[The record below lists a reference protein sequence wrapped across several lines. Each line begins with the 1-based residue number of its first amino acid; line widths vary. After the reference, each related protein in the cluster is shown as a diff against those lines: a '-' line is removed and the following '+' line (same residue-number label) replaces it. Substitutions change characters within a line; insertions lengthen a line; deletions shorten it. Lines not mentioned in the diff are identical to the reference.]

1 MNKFIDY
8 YKVLQ
13 VHNDAA
19 QDVIDAAYRCL
30 CKLYHP
36 DINKSVLAEERMKAI
51 NVAYSIVG
59 DSQKRR
65 AYHPEWI
72 RNNVGKAA
80 VLRAASYREADASKD
95 AEQERAAQRSRDIR
109 KEKEAQREAE
119 ALKEQAL
126 IDEAYKALDGF
137 FSATVKENWE
147 AAYSKLTNLDKERI
161 SLSDFVEWKK
171 SVTQVYKLGNYTIT
185 YFKKQEQCLYG
196 ETQFPQA
203 IQFTVELTE
212 LQIFASQIHK
222 EVIQKYVALEEGCW
236 RICLGFAD
244 LKSSTK
250 KFKHLAHALPKVDE
264 KKIFLKAVTK
274 IDPLTGLLSHSGFLE
289 QAETEML
296 RSQRYGNPLA
306 LGVVTVLPDENTKEE
321 SWQEQTD
328 SCVSYAGQI
337 LAENLRKTDI
347 IGRCGPASFGIL
359 FTETTEEDGEKA
371 LNKLTELAR
380 GDEYISYQL
389 ASAVTRLFK
398 GEAQEIITATLDK
411 VAVKETIIEDAPTVI
426 PLKNNKNSK
435 LGKYRISDLMG
446 FNIKGRNHF

>member
-30 CKLYHP
+30 SKLYHP

-51 NVAYSIVG
+51 NIAYGIVG

-80 VLRAASYREADASKD
+80 VLRAASYAEADASKD
-95 AEQERAAQRSRDIR
+95 AMKEKAAQRDRDLR
-109 KEKEAQREAE
+109 REKEAE

-147 AAYSKLTNLDKERI
+147 AAYSRLTDLDKERI
-161 SLSDFVEWKK
+161 PLADFVEWKK
-171 SVTQVYKLGNYTIT
+171 AVTQVYKLGNYTIT

-212 LQIFASQIHK
+212 LQLFASQIHK
-222 EVIQKYVALEEGCW
+222 EVIQKHVALEEGSW

-264 KKIFLKAVTK
+264 KKLFLKAVTK
-274 IDPLTGLLSHSGFLE
+274 IDPLTGLLSYSGFAE
-289 QAETEML
+289 QAATEML
-296 RSQRYGNPLA
+296 RSQRYGNPLT
-306 LGVVTVLPDENTKEE
+306 LGVITVLPEAETKEE
-321 SWQEQTD
+321 NWQEQMD

-337 LAENLRKTDI
+337 LEENLRKTDI
-347 IGRCGPASFGIL
+347 IGRCGPSSFGIL
-359 FTETTEEDGEKA
+359 FTETKEEDGEKA
-371 LNKLTELAR
+371 LDKLTDMAR
-380 GDEYISYQL
+380 GDEYISYRL

-398 GEAQEIITATLDK
+398 GEVEEIITATLDK
-411 VAVKETIIEDAPTVI
+411 VAVKETIIEESPTVI
-426 PLKNNKNSK
+426 PLKNNKGSK